1 MSAIKTISRLRTP
14 DCIVIESRLDRNVSE
29 MAAKAKAATVKL
41 RPHVKTH
48 KSPAIGYKQAHA
60 GAIGLT
66 AATVDET
73 LTFLMA
79 GFESILLACP
89 QVHPD
94 ALRLLMHTARQYKA
108 EVILAVDSPATVEL
122 AATIAGEMQDKF
134 RVYLIIDVGLGR
146 CGIDPQSEESQQLL
160 RLIASFDSLDLTGIM
175 SHAGHAYGARSTQEI
190 LAIANAERVAMLT
203 FQQVCVDVTGR
214 RPLVS
219 VGATPTLLAGAGLE
233 GIDEIRPGNYV
244 FRDLTMTTLGVAPI
258 ASCALAVLSRVL
270 TLRKDRVIIDAGS
283 KALSSDRG
291 AHGSDAIEGF
301 GLVVPVEAHLNADY
315 SHFST
320 VERLSE
326 EHGFVK
332 RTAAIDWRVGMLVAV
347 IPNHAC
353 TAANL
358 APMYHVV
365 REDGDLHR
373 WPLSARRSADWDI
386 SKTHPT
392 R

>member
-14 DCIVIESRLDRNVSE
+14 DCIVIESRLDRNISE
-29 MAAKAKAATVKL
+29 MAAVAKSGAVKL

-48 KSPAIGYKQAHA
+48 KSPAIGYKQLHA
-60 GAIGLT
+60 GAIGVT

-79 GFESILLACP
+79 GFESVLLAYP

-94 ALRLLMHTARQYKA
+94 ALRLLMHTARQYNS
-108 EVILAVDSPATVEL
+108 EVILAVDSRETVEL
-122 AATIAGEMQDKF
+122 AAMVAGEMQEMFK
-134 RVYLIIDVGLGR
+134 VYLIIDVGLGR
-146 CGIDPQSEESQQLL
+146 CGLDPQSEESKQLL
-160 RLIASFDSLDLTGIM
+160 RLTASFDSLDLTGIM
-175 SHAGHAYGARSTQEI
+175 SHAGQAYGARSRQEI
-190 LAIANAERVAMLT
+190 LAIAEAERDAMVSFQRACVA
-203 FQQVCVDVTGR
+203 VTGH
-214 RPLVS
+214 RPIVS
-219 VGATPTLLAGAGLE
+219 VGTTPTLLAGAGLD

-244 FRDLTMTTLGVAPI
+244 FCDLTMISLGVAPVER
-258 ASCALAVLSRVL
+258 CALAVLSRVV
-270 TLRKDRVIIDAGS
+270 TLRPDRVIIDAGS
-283 KALSSDRG
+283 KALSSDKG
-291 AHGSDAIEGF
+291 AHGSDAIEGY
-301 GLVVPVEAHLNADY
+301 GLVVPIEAHLNADY
-315 SHFST
+315 SHCST

-332 RTAAIDWRVGMLVAV
+332 RTAAIDWSVGMLVAV

>member
-1 MSAIKTISRLRTP
+1 MPAIETIARLRTP
-14 DCIVIESRLDRNVSE
+14 DCFIIESRLDRNISE
-29 MAAKAKAATVKL
+29 MADKAQSAGLRL

-48 KSPAIGYKQAHA
+48 KSPAIAYKQLHA
-60 GAIGLT
+60 GSVGVT
-66 AATVDET
+66 AATVDES

-79 GFESILLACP
+79 GFESVLLAFP
-89 QVHPD
+89 QVHAD
-94 ALRLLMHTARQYKA
+94 TLRLLMHTARQYNA
-108 EVILAVDSPATVEL
+108 ELILAVDSAATVEL
-122 AATIAGEMQDKF
+122 AALVAAEMQETF
-134 RVYLIIDVGLGR
+134 NVYVIVDVGLGR
-146 CGIDPQSEESQQLL
+146 CGVNPQSDEARQLL
-160 RLIASFDSLDLTGIM
+160 RQIASFEALNLTGIM
-175 SHAGHAYGARSTQEI
+175 SHAGQAYGARSMAEI
-190 LAIANAERVAMLT
+190 NNIAESERAMMLT
-203 FQQVCVDVTGR
+203 FQQICFEVTGR
-214 RPLVS
+214 RPRVS
-219 VGATPTLLAGAGLE
+219 VGATPTLLADASLD

-244 FRDLTMTTLGVAPI
+244 FRDLTMTTLGVSSI
-258 ASCALAVLSRVL
+258 ERCALAVLSRVV
-270 TLRKDRVIIDAGS
+270 TVRPDRVIIDAGS

-291 AHGSDAIEGF
+291 AHGSDAIQGY
-301 GLVVPVEAHLNADY
+301 GLVVPIEAHLNADY
-315 SHFST
+315 SNFST

-332 RTAAIDWRVGMLVAV
+332 RTAAIDWRAGMLVAV

-358 APMYHVV
+358 APLYHVL